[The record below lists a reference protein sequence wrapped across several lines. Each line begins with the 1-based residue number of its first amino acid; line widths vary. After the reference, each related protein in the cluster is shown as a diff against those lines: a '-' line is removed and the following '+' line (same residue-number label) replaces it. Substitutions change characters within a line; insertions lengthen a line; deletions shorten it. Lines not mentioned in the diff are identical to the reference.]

1 MGQDVSYRFNSFMKK
16 IHMINKPSVPTGG
29 LYRSEFFMLIVIK
42 KHEASSGENYEGIKP
57 SEIAELTGSSI
68 SAASKQIK
76 TVEEKGY
83 IERRYSKN
91 DKRVVYI
98 TLTDKGRNILSQAKK
113 ERDKK
118 IAAIIEAI
126 GEEKMSTFLDI
137 GEEILQ
143 FLENDKVVI

>member
-42 KHEASSGENYEGIKP
+42 KLEASSGDNYEGIKP
-57 SEIAELTGSSI
+57 SELAELTGSSI